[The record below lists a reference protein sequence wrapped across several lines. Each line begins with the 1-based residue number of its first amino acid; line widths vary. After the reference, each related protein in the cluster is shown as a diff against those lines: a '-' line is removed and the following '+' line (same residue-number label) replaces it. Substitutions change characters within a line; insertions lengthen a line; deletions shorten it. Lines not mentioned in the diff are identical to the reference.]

1 MSYLIDNGGILVNKT
16 FEHLYISVVALLLA
30 MIVAIPLGILL
41 SKREKLSKISLTVAG
56 ILQTIPTLAI
66 LALMIPLFGVGKT
79 TAIIALFIYV
89 LLPILNNTIVGVQ
102 NIDNNVKEAGRS
114 MGMTN
119 FQLMKDVELPLALP
133 MILSGIRLSS
143 VYVISWAALASYVGA
158 GGLGD
163 LIFNGLAL
171 YEPMMI
177 IVGTIL
183 VTVLALIVDLILAQ
197 IEKWIV
203 PKGLKIIKKI
213 YCSFLYYV

>member
-102 NIDNNVKEAGRS
+102 NIDSNVKEAGRS

-183 VTVLALIVDLILAQ
+183 VTLLALIVDLILAQ
-197 IEKWIV
+197 IEKWII
-203 PKGLKIIKKI
+203 PKGLKI
-213 YCSFLYYV
+213 SR

>member
-1 MSYLIDNGGILVNKT
+1 MNYLVENSGMLLNKT
-16 FEHLYISVVALLLA
+16 LEHLYISIMALILA

-41 SKREKLSKISLTVAG
+41 SKKEKLSKVSLTIAG

-66 LALMIPLFGVGKT
+66 LALMIPLFGVGKV

-102 NIDNNVKEAGRS
+102 NIDRNIVEAGRS

-119 FQLMKDVELPLALP
+119 FQLMKDIELPLALP
-133 MILSGIRLSS
+133 MVLSGIRLSS

-171 YEPMMI
+171 YEP
-177 IVGTIL
+177 
-183 VTVLALIVDLILAQ
+183 
-197 IEKWIV
+197 
-203 PKGLKIIKKI
+203 
-213 YCSFLYYV
+213 

>member
-1 MSYLIDNGGILVNKT
+1 MNYLVENSGMLLNKT
-16 FEHLYISVVALLLA
+16 LEHLYISIMALILA
-30 MIVAIPLGILL
+30 MIVAILLGILL
-41 SKREKLSKISLTVAG
+41 SKKEKLSKVSLTIAG

-66 LALMIPLFGVGKT
+66 LALMIPLFGVGKV

-102 NIDNNVKEAGRS
+102 NIDRNIVEAGRS

-119 FQLMKDVELPLALP
+119 FQLMKDIELPLALP
-133 MILSGIRLSS
+133 MVLSGIRLSS

-171 YEPMMI
+171 YEPEMI

-183 VTVLALIVDLILAQ
+183 VTLLALIVDLILAQ
-197 IEKWIV
+197 IEKWII
-203 PKGLKIIKKI
+203 PKGLKI
-213 YCSFLYYV
+213 SR

>member
-1 MSYLIDNGGILVNKT
+1 MNYLVENSGMLLNKT
-16 FEHLYISVVALLLA
+16 VEHLYISTMALILA

-41 SKREKLSKISLTVAG
+41 SKKEKLSKVSLTIAG

-66 LALMIPLFGVGKT
+66 LALMIPLFGVGKV

-102 NIDNNVKEAGRS
+102 NIDCNIVEAGRS

-119 FQLMKDVELPLALP
+119 FQLMKDIELPLALP
-133 MILSGIRLSS
+133 MVLSGIRLSS

-171 YEPMMI
+171 YEPEMI

-183 VTVLALIVDLILAQ
+183 VTLLALIVDLILAQ
-197 IEKWIV
+197 IEKWII
-203 PKGLKIIKKI
+203 PKGLKI
-213 YCSFLYYV
+213 SR

>member
-1 MSYLIDNGGILVNKT
+1 MNYLVENSGMLLNKT
-16 FEHLYISVVALLLA
+16 LEHLYISIMALILA

-41 SKREKLSKISLTVAG
+41 SKKEKLSKVSLTIAG

-66 LALMIPLFGVGKT
+66 LALMIPLFGVGKV

-102 NIDNNVKEAGRS
+102 NIDRNIVKAGRS

-119 FQLMKDVELPLALP
+119 FQLMKDIELPLALP
-133 MILSGIRLSS
+133 MVLSGIRLSS

-171 YEPMMI
+171 YEPEMI

-183 VTVLALIVDLILAQ
+183 VTLLALIVDLILAQ
-197 IEKWIV
+197 IEKWII
-203 PKGLKIIKKI
+203 PKGLKI
-213 YCSFLYYV
+213 SR

>member
-89 LLPILNNTIVGVQ
+89 LLPILNNTILGVQ
-102 NIDNNVKEAGRS
+102 NIDSNVKEAGRS

-203 PKGLKIIKKI
+203 PKGLKV
-213 YCSFLYYV
+213 SR

>member
-1 MSYLIDNGGILVNKT
+1 MNYLVENSGMLLNKT
-16 FEHLYISVVALLLA
+16 LEHLYISIMALILA
-30 MIVAIPLGILL
+30 MIVAIPLCILL
-41 SKREKLSKISLTVAG
+41 SKKEKLSKVSLTIAG

-66 LALMIPLFGVGKT
+66 LALMIPLFGVGKV

-102 NIDNNVKEAGRS
+102 NIDRNIVEAGRS

-119 FQLMKDVELPLALP
+119 FQLMKDIELPLALP
-133 MILSGIRLSS
+133 MVLSGIRLSS

-171 YEPMMI
+171 YEPEMI

-183 VTVLALIVDLILAQ
+183 VTLLALIVDLILAQ
-197 IEKWIV
+197 IEKWII
-203 PKGLKIIKKI
+203 PKGLKI
-213 YCSFLYYV
+213 SR

>member
-1 MSYLIDNGGILVNKT
+1 MNYLVENSGMLLNKT
-16 FEHLYISVVALLLA
+16 LEHLYISIMALILA

-41 SKREKLSKISLTVAG
+41 SKKEKLSKVSLTIAG

-66 LALMIPLFGVGKT
+66 LALMIPLFGVGKV

-102 NIDNNVKEAGRS
+102 NIDRNIVETGRS

-119 FQLMKDVELPLALP
+119 FQLMKDIELPLALP
-133 MILSGIRLSS
+133 MVLSGIRLSS

-171 YEPMMI
+171 YEPEMI

-183 VTVLALIVDLILAQ
+183 VTLLALIVDLILAQ
-197 IEKWIV
+197 IEKWII
-203 PKGLKIIKKI
+203 PKGLKI
-213 YCSFLYYV
+213 SR

>member
-1 MSYLIDNGGILVNKT
+1 MNYLVENSGMLLNKT
-16 FEHLYISVVALLLA
+16 LEHLYISIMALILA

-41 SKREKLSKISLTVAG
+41 SKKEKLSKVSLTIAG

-66 LALMIPLFGVGKT
+66 LALMIPLFGVGKV

-102 NIDNNVKEAGRS
+102 NIDRNIVEAGRS

-119 FQLMKDVELPLALP
+119 FQLMKDIELPLALP
-133 MILSGIRLSS
+133 TVLSGIRLSS

-171 YEPMMI
+171 YEPEMI

-183 VTVLALIVDLILAQ
+183 VTLLALIVDLILAQ
-197 IEKWIV
+197 IEKWII
-203 PKGLKIIKKI
+203 PKGLKI
-213 YCSFLYYV
+213 SR